1 MYETAGYAH
10 MRFQV
15 PLRVYFEQHR
25 MACSAIWHLVELCHE
40 NRGLSGA
47 RTMVAVENDRCRL
60 FEDHV
65 QGELMALMGVDE
77 AAYSTRNNPISV
89 ERGPLRD
96 YAPEAGVQP
105 NDLHS
110 DGALLLYRL
119 HAKAHDEAAEARK
132 KLPDTLRGINQD
144 DWDNMD
150 WANGIKPG
158 QSVLVNGETG
168 LNRVWNAP
176 DLGFRPVMTGRPKGT
191 YSPSPFGG
199 KPGTAGVGEETKED
213 GSSK

>member
-1 MYETAGYAH
+1 

-47 RTMVAVENDRCRL
+47 RTMVAVENDRCLL

-77 AAYSTRNNPISV
+77 AAYLTRNNPISV

-96 YAPEAGVQP
+96 YC
-105 NDLHS
+105 
-110 DGALLLYRL
+110 LLY
-119 HAKAHDEAAEARK
+119 
-132 KLPDTLRGINQD
+132 T
-144 DWDNMD
+144 
-150 WANGIKPG
+150 
-158 QSVLVNGETG
+158 
-168 LNRVWNAP
+168 
-176 DLGFRPVMTGRPKGT
+176 
-191 YSPSPFGG
+191 SPSPR
-199 KPGTAGVGEETKED
+199 D
-213 GSSK
+213 S